1 MRKNITKL
9 KTALSKPQSVAAG
22 TVSIMFFT
30 IISKMLGFV
39 REMVI
44 AAKFGTS
51 WRLDALIVAMDP
63 ALQIGGIVVG
73 AFASMMIPI
82 YINEKRKDDPEKIK
96 AYTTQ
101 ILFVSSLILIGFGV
115 FFSIFPEF
123 FVKVFA
129 PKFSGE
135 ELEYAVRKMRIIGFL
150 PLVQGLHSLATTI
163 LNAQKKYMLASMIQ
177 LVFNIFTIPAIIIFA
192 PFFSEASYLFAF
204 ILGTV
209 MVDVALFIVLRKQI
223 DIKKIKGSFKNPAIK
238 ETILLSL
245 PLLLSGSL
253 GIINPIVDKAF
264 ASSLDPGSISSL
276 RYSQTIR
283 AMITSLII
291 GSLMT
296 TVFTELSETSV
307 KNDRKGLEQRMKK
320 TSSDLLNF
328 MVPLTFWLILMARPL
343 IALLYQRGEFT
354 SDSTNM
360 VTLAFTGYSMTL
372 IISPISNLL
381 MRVFTAYKKTNI
393 ALFITIISIILNFI
407 FNALLIKKFG
417 ILGLSLG
424 TSFVA
429 LINLI
434 VLNMIQKKTF
444 NITFLKKRETTMIL
458 ISSIILFLLCFF
470 IKNYLNNTLWMFAT
484 NISFFVLF
492 IVLNKTILR
501 RILSRIKRGF

>member
-1 MRKNITKL
+1 MRKHIDNL
-9 KTALSKPQSVAAG
+9 KTILSKPQSVAAG
-22 TVSIMFFT
+22 TLSIMFFT
-30 IISKMLGFV
+30 IISKALGFV

-44 AAKFGTS
+44 AANFGTS

-63 ALQIGGIVVG
+63 ALHIGGIIVG
-73 AFASMMIPI
+73 AFASMMVPI
-82 YINEKRKDDPEKIK
+82 YINEKRNKDPERIK

-115 FFSIFPEF
+115 LFSIFPEL
-123 FVKVFA
+123 FVRLFA
-129 PKFSGE
+129 PRFSGE
-135 ELEYAVRKMRIIGFL
+135 EFEYAVRKMRIIGFL
-150 PLVQGLHSLATTI
+150 PLVQGLHSLATAL
-163 LNAQKKYMLASMIQ
+163 LNAQRRYMLASMIQ
-177 LVFNIFTIPAIIIFA
+177 LVFNIFTIPAIVIFA

-209 MVDVALFIVLRKQI
+209 MVDMALLIVLRRQI

-238 ETILLSL
+238 ETLLLSL

-253 GIINPIVDKAF
+253 GIINGIVDKAF
-264 ASSLDPGSISSL
+264 ASSLDAGSISSL

-283 AMITSLII
+283 TMITSLII

-296 TVFTELSETSV
+296 TVFTELSEMSV
-307 KNDRKGLEQRMKK
+307 NNNKEALERRMKK

-343 IALLYQRGEFT
+343 IALLYQRGEF
-354 SDSTNM
+354 SADSTNM

-381 MRVFTAYKKTNI
+381 MRVFTAHKKTNV

-407 FNALLIKKFG
+407 FNAMLIKRFG
-417 ILGLSLG
+417 ILGLTLS

-434 VLNMIQKKTF
+434 LLNIIQKKTF
-444 NITFLKKRETTMIL
+444 GIAFMKKRETLLIL
-458 ISSIILFLLCFF
+458 ISSITLFSLCFLL
-470 IKNYLNNTLWMFAT
+470 KNSINNILWMFVS

-492 IVLNKTILR
+492 IILNKAILS
-501 RILSRIKRGF
+501 RILSRFKRGF